1 MSRDSSCHDAER
13 WRARAEEMLAIA
25 EDMKDIHVKAIRH
38 NIAEDYL
45 RLFECAQIRA
55 LRDKRKTSP

>member
-1 MSRDSSCHDAER
+1 
-13 WRARAEEMLAIA
+13 MLAIA
-25 EDMKDIHVKAIRH
+25 EDMKDIHVIAIRH